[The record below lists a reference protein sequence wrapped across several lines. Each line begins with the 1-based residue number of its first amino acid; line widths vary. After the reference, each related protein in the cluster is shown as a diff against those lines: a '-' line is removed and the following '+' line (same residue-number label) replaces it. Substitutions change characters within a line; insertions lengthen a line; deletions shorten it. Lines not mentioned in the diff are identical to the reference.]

1 MTPDYACES
10 WTSGSELGPL
20 RVLYGQQRKTKQHLQ
35 GMIHLAGR
43 ALQGRSDD
51 FSSGNAYFSLLT
63 AKKAQSGQLRLGHLT
78 QVTTEEQYI
87 VF

>member
-1 MTPDYACES
+1 M
-10 WTSGSELGPL
+10 GS
-20 RVLYGQQRKTKQHLQ
+20 RKKKTRHLQ

-43 ALQGRSDD
+43 ALQGGSDD
-51 FSSGNAYFSLLT
+51 LSSGNAYFSMLT

-78 QVTTEEQYI
+78 QITTEERHI